1 MVKIK
6 YILFHLDDLEALE
19 PYSDAERGRLLT
31 ALLRYGKTGELE
43 KISGNERFIFPMM
56 KARLDR
62 EYQNYKEK
70 CTINAENG
78 KNGGAPKGNQNARR
92 KQSKTSETTENNPT
106 VEKTTE
112 TTEELKNKRN
122 KPIQIQRQIE
132 IQRQVQTEG
141 KIKTKQNIFAA
152 YAAGD
157 IDLLA
162 ALQGFEEMRIK
173 IKKPMT
179 DRAKTL
185 LLGELQKLSA
195 NRNEQ
200 IEILNQSVA
209 RCWQGV
215 FPLKDSGNNFHESK
229 KPSQAQNS
237 SIDDFAEV
245 YELFAREENGG

>member
-1 MVKIK
+1 
-6 YILFHLDDLEALE
+6 
-19 PYSDAERGRLLT
+19 
-31 ALLRYGKTGELE
+31 
-43 KISGNERFIFPMM
+43 MM
-56 KARLDR
+56 KARIDR
-62 EYQNYKEK
+62 EIQNYEER
-70 CTINAENG
+70 CATNAKNG

-92 KQSKTSETTENNPT
+92 KQSKTSETAENNPT

-112 TTEELKNKRN
+112 GLKNKRN
-122 KPIQIQRQIE
+122 KLTKTKTETETKTETR
-132 IQRQVQTEG
+132 TEG

-195 NRNEQ
+195 NRDEQ
-200 IEILNQSVA
+200 IEILNQSVT

-229 KPSQAQNS
+229 TPVQVQNS
-237 SIDDFAEV
+237 SMDDLAEV

>member
-56 KARLDR
+56 KARIDR
-62 EYQNYKEK
+62 EIQNYEER
-70 CTINAENG
+70 CATNAKNG

-92 KQSKTSETTENNPT
+92 KQSKTSETAENNPT

-112 TTEELKNKRN
+112 TTEGLKNKRN
-122 KPIQIQRQIE
+122 KPTETETKTETR
-132 IQRQVQTEG
+132 TEG
-141 KIKTKQNIFAA
+141 KIKTQNIFAA

-179 DRAKTL
+179 DRAKSL

-195 NRNEQ
+195 NRDEQ

-215 FPLKDSGNNFHESK
+215 FPLKGSGNNSHGSK
-229 KPSQAQNS
+229 MSAQVQNS
-237 SIDDFAEV
+237 SIDDLAEV

>member
-1 MVKIK
+1 
-6 YILFHLDDLEALE
+6 
-19 PYSDAERGRLLT
+19 
-31 ALLRYGKTGELE
+31 
-43 KISGNERFIFPMM
+43 M

-62 EYQNYKEK
+62 EYQSYKEK
-70 CTINAENG
+70 CAINTENG

-92 KQSKTSETTENNPT
+92 KQSKTTENNPT

-112 TTEELKNKRN
+112 TTEGLKNKRN

-179 DRAKTL
+179 DRAKSL

-195 NRNEQ
+195 NRDEQ

-215 FPLKDSGNNFHESK
+215 FPLKESGSNFHESK
-229 KPSQAQNS
+229 MPAQVQNS
-237 SIDDFAEV
+237 SIDDLAEV

>member
-56 KARLDR
+56 KARIDR
-62 EYQNYKEK
+62 EIQNYEER
-70 CTINAENG
+70 CATNAKNG

-92 KQSKTSETTENNPT
+92 KQSKTSETAENNPT
-106 VEKTTE
+106 VKKTTE
-112 TTEELKNKRN
+112 TTEGLKNKRN
-122 KPIQIQRQIE
+122 KPTE
-132 IQRQVQTEG
+132 TETETKTETETETEG

-157 IDLLA
+157 MNLLA

-195 NRNEQ
+195 NRDEQ

-229 KPSQAQNS
+229 KPAQAQNS
-237 SIDDFAEV
+237 SIDDLAEV

>member
-56 KARLDR
+56 KARIDR
-62 EYQNYKEK
+62 EIQNYEER
-70 CTINAENG
+70 CATNAKNG

-92 KQSKTSETTENNPT
+92 KQSKTSETAENNPT

-112 TTEELKNKRN
+112 TTEGLKNKRN
-122 KPIQIQRQIE
+122 KPTKTETETR
-132 IQRQVQTEG
+132 TEG
-141 KIKTKQNIFAA
+141 KIKTQNIFAA

-195 NRNEQ
+195 NRDE
-200 IEILNQSVA
+200 
-209 RCWQGV
+209 
-215 FPLKDSGNNFHESK
+215 
-229 KPSQAQNS
+229 
-237 SIDDFAEV
+237 
-245 YELFAREENGG
+245 